1 MIRAFA
7 RTKTE
12 TKRFDKATDDLS
24 DVYLRV
30 TNLSAL
36 LTPATTLIMN
46 VGIIALFYI
55 GGFKVN
61 IGNLQQGQVLALV
74 NYMNQML
81 LALIVVSN
89 LVIIFTRAASGSRI
103 NEVLT
108 TEPSIGDELSEVF
121 MDQPKNNVGAIRF
134 EHVDFAFQKN
144 TD

>member
-1 MIRAFA
+1 MSIYG
-7 RTKTE
+7 
-12 TKRFDKATDDLS
+12 S
-24 DVYLRV
+24 QI
-30 TNLSAL
+30 SAL

-89 LVIIFTRAASGSRI
+89 LVIIFTRAAASGSRI
-103 NEVLT
+103 NEVLA

-121 MDQPKNNVGAIRF
+121 MDQPKTTSERF
-134 EHVDFAFQKN
+134 ALSTLISAFQKN